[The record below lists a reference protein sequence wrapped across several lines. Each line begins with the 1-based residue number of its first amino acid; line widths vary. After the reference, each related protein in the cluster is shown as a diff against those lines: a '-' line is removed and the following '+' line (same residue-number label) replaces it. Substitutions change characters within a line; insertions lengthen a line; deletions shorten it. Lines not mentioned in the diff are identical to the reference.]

1 MRRILLLV
9 MLCLL
14 AVATTGCKK
23 ARLRAQLKELMGSTI
38 VLPEKISCV
47 YNGEVFPMPDSLRD
61 KPKLIVYIDSTEC
74 TTCRISRIGMY
85 RQYFDLADQ
94 SGQFIVLVLLANTR
108 FGDIPLIRYLADLE
122 MRIPICVDE
131 ENAFSMANPIIMGD
145 SRLHTLLLNSKN
157 APIVVGDPARSEA
170 VRKLLLNKLNQN
182 KL

>member
-61 KPKLIVYIDSTEC
+61 RPKLIVYIDSTEC
-74 TTCRISRIGMY
+74 TTCRISRIEMY
-85 RQYFDLADQ
+85 RPLYNIANETQRFSL
-94 SGQFIVLVLLANTR
+94 LLLLANKDLS
-108 FGDIPLIRYLADLE
+108 GIPLIQYLRDMEIDMILY
-122 MRIPICVDE
+122 VD
-131 ENAFSMANPIIMGD
+131 NDNRFSELNSVMCSD
-145 SRLHTLLLNSKN
+145 SRLHSVLVDETGK
-157 APIVVGDPARSEA
+157 PQVVGDPSRSDRIMSLFSKRINYE
-170 VRKLLLNKLNQN
+170 
-182 KL
+182 